1 MAGLSKSRILLNL
14 QCPKRLWLQVNH
26 PELAE
31 IDSGTIRRLTAGNTV
46 GDIARSLY
54 SDGRLIEPGTLSL
67 ALAETRE
74 ALSEPSRPLFEA
86 TFQSKG
92 VLIRA
97 DLLLPDSA
105 GYRMAEV
112 KSSTSVKDY
121 HLTDAAIQTWVCQQN
136 ALPLTRVAIAHIDTS
151 FVYPGD
157 LNYQGLLKHV
167 DVTEEIKGL
176 VSEVPTWIEEAQ
188 DTLSGSCPTTEIG
201 NHCTDPFACPF
212 AAQCHPAVADGAFP
226 LTILPYGKKVITALT
241 AEGLRDLREV
251 KEEQLSNPKHRRIWR
266 SAISG
271 EAVLDQAAGTKL
283 RVLGYPRYYLDFETI
298 QFVVPIWAGTR
309 PYAQIPFQW
318 SCHIEMSKGS
328 LSHEEYLSDG
338 STDPRRSFAESL
350 IAALGDAGPVIV
362 YNAGFE
368 CGRMRELAANF
379 PDLAPALNAII
390 DRVFDLLP
398 VAREHYYHPDMM
410 GSWSIKAVLPTIA
423 PELDYGQLDVADGG
437 MAQEAFL
444 ELRDP
449 GTSAERKAEVT
460 RGLLKYCE
468 RDTLAMVR
476 VAHFFEG
483 IA

>member
-14 QCPKRLWLQVNH
+14 QCPKRLWLQVKH

-31 IDSGTIRRLTAGNTV
+31 VDTGTAMRLSAGNTV
-46 GDIARSLY
+46 GDVARSLY
-54 SDGRLIEPGTLSL
+54 PGGRLIEPETLNL
-67 ALAETRE
+67 ALEETQQ
-74 ALSEPSRPLFEA
+74 ALSETSRPLFEA
-86 TFQSKG
+86 TFQARG

-97 DLLLPDSA
+97 DLLLPDSD

-121 HLTDAAIQTWVCQQN
+121 HLFDAAIQTWVCQQN
-136 ALPLTRVAIAHIDTS
+136 FLPLTQVEIAHVDTG
-151 FVYPGD
+151 FVYPGN

-167 DVTEEIKGL
+167 DVTEQISGL
-176 VSEVPTWIEEAQ
+176 VSEVPTWIEQAQ
-188 DTLSGSCPTTEIG
+188 NTLNGPCPTTEIG
-201 NHCTDPFACPF
+201 DHCNDPFACPF
-212 AAQCHPAVADGAFP
+212 VAQCHPVLPEGAIP
-226 LTILPYGKKVITALT
+226 LTILPYGKKVITELT
-241 AEGLRDLREV
+241 TQGLSDLRDV
-251 KEEQLSNPKHRRIWR
+251 KEEQLSNPKHLRIWR
-266 SAISG
+266 SSVTGKAF
-271 EAVLDQAAGTKL
+271 LDEAAGTKVHAL
-283 RVLGYPRYYLDFETI
+283 DYPRYYLDFETI
-298 QFVVPIWAGTR
+298 QFAAPIWVGTR

-318 SCHIEMSKGS
+318 SCHIEMSNGN

-338 STDPRRSFAESL
+338 SADPRRSFAESL
-350 IAALGDAGPVIV
+350 IAALGAAGPVIV

-368 CGRMRELAANF
+368 CGRMRELAADF

-423 PELDYGQLDVADGG
+423 PELDYSQLDVADGG

-444 ELRDP
+444 ELLNSE
-449 GTSAERKAEVT
+449 TSPDRKSELT
-460 RGLLKYCE
+460 DGLLKYCE

-483 IA
+483 KG

>member
-14 QCPKRLWLQVNH
+14 QCPKRLWLQVNY

-31 IDSGTIRRLTAGNTV
+31 VDTGTAMRLSAGNTV
-46 GDIARSLY
+46 GDVARSLY

-67 ALAETRE
+67 ALKETQQ

-86 TFQSKG
+86 TFQSQG

-97 DLLLPDSA
+97 DLLLPDND

-121 HLTDAAIQTWVCQQN
+121 HLSDAAIQTWVCQQN
-136 ALPLTRVAIAHIDTS
+136 ALPLTRVEIAHIDTS
-151 FVYPGD
+151 FVYHGKLD
-157 LNYQGLLKHV
+157 YQGLFKHV
-167 DVTEEIKGL
+167 DVTEEISGL

-188 DTLSGSCPTTEIG
+188 RTLNGPCPSTEIG
-201 NHCTDPFACPF
+201 DHCTDPFACPF
-212 AAQCHPAVADGAFP
+212 VAQCHPVLPEGAIP
-226 LTILPYGKKVITALT
+226 LTILPYGKKVIAELT
-241 AEGLRDLREV
+241 TQGLSDLREV
-251 KEEQLSNPKHRRIWR
+251 RENQLSNPKHLRIWR
-266 SAISG
+266 SSVSG
-271 EAVLDQAAGTKL
+271 QAFLDEAAGTKVRAL
-283 RVLGYPRYYLDFETI
+283 DYPRYYLDFETI
-298 QFVVPIWAGTR
+298 QFAVPIWVGTR

-318 SCHIEMSKGS
+318 SCHIETPNRS
-328 LSHEEYLSDG
+328 LSHVEYLSDG
-338 STDPRRSFAESL
+338 SADPRQTFAESL
-350 IAALGDAGPVIV
+350 ITALGNVGPVIV

-368 CGRMRELAANF
+368 CSRMRELAADF

-423 PELDYGQLDVADGG
+423 PELDYSQLDVADGG

-444 ELRDP
+444 ELLNSE
-449 GTSAERKAEVT
+449 TSAARKAEVT
-460 RGLLKYCE
+460 EGLRKYCE

-483 IA
+483 NA